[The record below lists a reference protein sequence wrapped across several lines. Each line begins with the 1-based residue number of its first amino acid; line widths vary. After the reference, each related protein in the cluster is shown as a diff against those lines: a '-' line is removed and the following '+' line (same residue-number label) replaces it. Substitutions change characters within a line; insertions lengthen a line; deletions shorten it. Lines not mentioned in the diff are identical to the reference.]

1 MTTRILLTAALLLF
15 GTSQAQGA
23 VKAPAAPSVNFDV
36 LPEGAVWVR
45 PGVFKVPNYNGTGAT
60 LWIEVSGKSVPLF
73 GTWTGLSG
81 FQPVTINATPQPT
94 ATAASTTEPAATQ
107 VAAPTPKV
115 EPVAAPTPKVEPVA
129 APTPKVE
136 PVAAPTPKVE
146 PVAAPTP
153 KVEPV
158 AAPAPK
164 VEPVAAPAPT
174 GSVTASSKAPGTTEA
189 ATRPLPA
196 TSPVRVALTAS
207 DKGTVTSSL
216 PAWVSSQFFIAP
228 GKADGTLVI
237 GYSMNNSDPML
248 ALITDPGKL
257 RIKQGDRE
265 LTGRLD
271 RRNTS
276 QQVGYLGPK
285 TGEFGTLTVQDAS
298 PEPITLLWEMQ
309 GTAGEGTYTVSVT
322 WNVTQRTLRGS

>member
-1 MTTRILLTAALLLF
+1 M
-15 GTSQAQGA
+15 
-23 VKAPAAPSVNFDV
+23 
-36 LPEGAVWVR
+36 
-45 PGVFKVPNYNGTGAT
+45 
-60 LWIEVSGKSVPLF
+60 
-73 GTWTGLSG
+73 
-81 FQPVTINATPQPT
+81 
-94 ATAASTTEPAATQ
+94 
-107 VAAPTPKV
+107 
-115 EPVAAPTPKVEPVA
+115 
-129 APTPKVE
+129 
-136 PVAAPTPKVE
+136 
-146 PVAAPTP
+146 
-153 KVEPV
+153 
-158 AAPAPK
+158 
-164 VEPVAAPAPT
+164 
-174 GSVTASSKAPGTTEA
+174 
-189 ATRPLPA
+189 
-196 TSPVRVALTAS
+196 ALTAS